1 MNRRVIDVSEL
12 PGFAYGH
19 RNLVWWGGAAT
30 MAIEGTMFIMLIT
43 SYVYLKGRSP
53 DWPPGFFAPPLFWGT
68 LNLVVMLVSIVPNI
82 LYKRA
87 AEQMDLGRIRLWLS
101 IALVLALAFNVIRI
115 FEFRAL
121 NVWWDSNAYGSIV
134 WALLGFHT
142 LHTITD
148 LIESSVLAWWM
159 FFGPVNESHF
169 VDLSENAFYWYF
181 VVGFWI
187 PIYVCI
193 YLAPRFA

>member
-1 MNRRVIDVSEL
+1 MNRRVIDVSAL
-12 PGFAYGH
+12 PGFAFGH
-19 RNLVWWGGAAT
+19 RNIVWWGGFAT

-43 SYVYLKGRSP
+43 SYLYLKGRSP

-68 LNLVVMLVSIVPNI
+68 ANLMVMLLSVVPNI
-82 LYKRA
+82 LYKKA
-87 AEQMDLGRIRLWLS
+87 AEELDLKRIRIWLAV
-101 IALVLALAFNVIRI
+101 ALFFALAFNVIRI

-142 LHTITD
+142 VHTITD
-148 LIESSVLAWWM
+148 LLESAVLAWWM
-159 FFGPVNESHF
+159 FFGPLNESHF

-181 VVGFWI
+181 VVGAWI